1 LNVNYNNPLFAQK
14 LEVSFR
20 VRIFEDKFLIPN
32 LIKNSRVIK
41 PAESGQLWGSSKQKS
56 NLEIENLD
64 IRKLEFN
71 LSKINLNQVY
81 ERRKIYNQLYHVSE
95 KIFFLKKKFF

>member
-1 LNVNYNNPLFAQK
+1 MQK
-14 LEVSFR
+14 LEGSFR
-20 VRIFEDKFLIPN
+20 VRIFEDNFLIPN
-32 LIKNSRVIK
+32 LMKNSLAIK
-41 PAESGQLWGSSKQKS
+41 PVESGRLWGSSKKKS
-56 NLEIENLD
+56 NLEIENFD

-95 KIFFLKKKFF
+95 KGDFILFFFKKKKFL